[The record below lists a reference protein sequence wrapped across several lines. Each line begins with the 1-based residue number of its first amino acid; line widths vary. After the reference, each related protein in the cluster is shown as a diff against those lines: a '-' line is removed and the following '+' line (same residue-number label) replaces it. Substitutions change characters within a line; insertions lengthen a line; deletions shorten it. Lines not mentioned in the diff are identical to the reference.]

1 MAAKDFKELIKA
13 QQETTKALMS
23 AEDAAKYDTILTER
37 QFEFDKKSEAAK
49 QGAET
54 KRVSAAAAAEKA
66 TRESKLKDQKEAN
79 EVEGRAHNK
88 KLDADK
94 ISSKKIAAALEKTK
108 TLTASA
114 LGISVKDYEQRQGR
128 EESLKK
134 QSEELKLV
142 REGIEKN
149 GGKAED
155 NLKFNKLNYQLEK
168 AKLAERLKNA
178 TNPAARKEIKNEQRA
193 LAEKQSGLLGSIARG
208 MSFLRKSAK
217 EKLAS
222 AGKGIMNLL
231 KTTFIAGF
239 AIAAVAFL
247 NSKYWVDTKEF
258 IIKKAAPAIKD
269 FYFKTLKPFVMRLMD
284 FFKDP
289 TWESFMNV
297 FSPTSEDGLVKGL
310 AGITKDISPLTLLAG
325 LALGIVGLKKGFNFL
340 GGKLGG
346 MLGGMGIPGF
356 GGEDAKGGGSKSKS
370 KNKKIKGGKKG
381 GFFGGALASI
391 GTGLGAG
398 IGGILR
404 GIALGLTSFAN
415 PAVLLGSVNFG
426 LAIAAIGVGI
436 AGATWLVG
444 KSLPAF
450 AEGMKSFQELD
461 GAKLVEVSKGLI
473 AIGKGMAAFGAG
485 KAIEGV
491 GSLVSSISGFFGGK
505 GKLTPLEQLKI
516 FSDTKINAAQATANA
531 KGLVSYSKAMAM
543 AGSASA
549 AKDDGFFS
557 AIGKSLGGFVT
568 SGDDSTLDKLK
579 KFGNMDINASGIMKN
594 SKAVAEYSKAISLMK
609 GDITGADLVNAERA
623 NRVNQAGVERSGG
636 GGGAPV
642 IVNAPTTSVIDNSS
656 SSSSNFNTPLLNNN
670 PSVNAVNYSY

>member
-1 MAAKDFKELIKA
+1 MATKDFKELIKA

-37 QFEFDKKSEAAK
+37 QFEFDKKSESAK

-54 KRVSAAAAAEKA
+54 KRVSAAAAAEKS
-66 TRESKLKDQKEAN
+66 TRDAKLKDQKEAN

-94 ISSKKIAAALEKTK
+94 ISSEKIAAALEKTK

-134 QSEELKLV
+134 QSEELKSV
-142 REGIEKN
+142 RERLEEN

-155 NLKFNKLNYQLEK
+155 SLKFTKQQYKLDK
-168 AKLAERLKNA
+168 AKLAFQLKNA
-178 TNPAARKEIKNEQRA
+178 DNPARRKEIKNEQRA

-222 AGKGIMNLL
+222 AGKGILNLL

-247 NSKYWVDTKEF
+247 NSKYWVETKVLLKEGAHALRKWYFDTFLPFTKRL
-258 IIKKAAPAIKD
+258 KA
-269 FYFKTLKPFVMRLMD
+269 
-284 FFKDP
+284 FFNDP
-289 TWESFMNV
+289 SWVALLNV
-297 FSPTSEDGLVKGL
+297 FSPDSDKSLAKGL
-310 AGITKDISPLTLLAG
+310 DTITKELDTTTLLAG
-325 LALGIVGLKKGFNFL
+325 LVLGVAALGAAFNAVGRKV
-340 GGKLGG
+340 GGMLGG

-356 GGEDAKGGGSKSKS
+356 GGEDAKGGGSKSK
-370 KNKKIKGGKKG
+370 NKKIKGGKKG
-381 GFFGGALASI
+381 GFFGRGLASI
-391 GTGLGAG
+391 GVGLGAG
-398 IGGILR
+398 IGGILK
-404 GIALGLTSFAN
+404 
-415 PAVLLGSVNFG
+415 G
-426 LAIAAIGVGI
+426 LAAGLMFFNPLVLKGAGVFAAVIVAIGAAV
-436 AGATWLVG
+436 AGATWMIG
-444 KSLPAF
+444 KSLPTF
-450 AEGMKSFQELD
+450 AEGMMKFHDLD
-461 GAKLVEVSKGLI
+461 GAKLSKVGKGI
-473 AIGKGMAAFGAG
+473 AEIGKGILAFGAAKG
-485 KAIEGV
+485 VEGF
-491 GSLVSSISGFFGGK
+491 GSIISSISGFIGGK
-505 GKLTPLEQLKI
+505 GKLSLIEQFKI
-516 FSDTKINAAQATANA
+516 FSDTKINAAQAKANV
-531 KGLVSYSKAMAM
+531 KGLVSYSKAMAKV
-543 AGSASA
+543 SRASA
-549 AKDDGFFS
+549 DKDDNFFS
-557 AIGKSLGGFVT
+557 AAFKSLGSYITG
-568 SGDDSTLDKLK
+568 GDDSTLEQLK
-579 KFGNMDINASGIMKN
+579 KFGEMDINASGIMKN

-656 SSSSNFNTPLLNNN
+656 SSSSNFSTPLLNNN
-670 PSVNAVNYSY
+670 PVVNAVNYAR

>member
-23 AEDAAKYDTILTER
+23 AEDAAKYDTILAER

-66 TRESKLKDQKEAN
+66 TKEAKLKDQKQAD
-79 EVEGRAHNK
+79 EVEARAHNK

-94 ISSKKIAAALEKTK
+94 ISSEKMAAALEKTK

-142 REGIEKN
+142 REGIEK
-149 GGKAED
+149 GGAKAED

-222 AGKGIMNLL
+222 AGKGILNLL

-310 AGITKDISPLTLLAG
+310 AEITKDVSPLTLLAG

-340 GGKLGG
+340 GDKLGG

-356 GGEDAKGGGSKSKS
+356 GGGDAKGGGSKSKP

-381 GFFGGALASI
+381 GFFGRGLASI
-391 GTGLGAG
+391 GVGLGAG
-398 IGGILR
+398 IGGILK
-404 GIALGLTSFAN
+404 
-415 PAVLLGSVNFG
+415 G
-426 LAIAAIGVGI
+426 LATGLMFFNPFVLKGAGVFAAVIAVIGAAV
-436 AGATWLVG
+436 AGATWMIG
-444 KSLPAF
+444 KSLPTF
-450 AEGMKSFQELD
+450 AEGMMKFQDLD
-461 GAKLVEVSKGLI
+461 GAKLSKVGKGI
-473 AIGKGMAAFGAG
+473 AEIGKGILEFGAAKG
-485 KAIEGV
+485 VEGF
-491 GSLVSSISGFFGGK
+491 GSIISSISGFIGGK
-505 GKLTPLEQLKI
+505 GKLSPIEQLKI
-516 FSDTKINAAQATANA
+516 FSDTKINAAQAKANVE
-531 KGLVSYSKAMAM
+531 GLVSYSKAMAKV
-543 AGSASA
+543 SKASA
-549 AKDDGFFS
+549 DKDDNFFT
-557 AIGKSLGGFVT
+557 AAFKSLGSYITG
-568 SGDDSTLDKLK
+568 GDDSTLEQLK
-579 KFGNMDINASGIMKN
+579 KFGEMDINASGIMKN

-623 NRVNQAGVERSGG
+623 IRVNQAGVERSGG
-636 GGGAPV
+636 GGTPI
-642 IVNAPTTSVIDNSS
+642 IVSAPTTTVVDNSS

-670 PSVNAVNYSY
+670 PTVNAVNYAR

>member
-23 AEDAAKYDTILTER
+23 AEDAAKYDTILAER

-66 TRESKLKDQKEAN
+66 TKEAKLKDQKQAD
-79 EVEGRAHNK
+79 EVEARAHNK

-94 ISSKKIAAALEKTK
+94 ISSEKMAAALEKTK

-155 NLKFNKLNYQLEK
+155 NLKFNKLNYKLEK

-193 LAEKQSGLLGSIARG
+193 LAEKQAGLLGSIARG

-222 AGKGIMNLL
+222 AGKGILNLL

-247 NSKYWVDTKEF
+247 NSKYWVDTKKY
-258 IIKKAAPAIKD
+258 IIEEAAPAIKD
-269 FYFKTLKPFVMRLMD
+269 FYFKTFKPFVDRLMD

-310 AGITKDISPLTLLAG
+310 AEITKDVSPLTLLAG

-340 GGKLGG
+340 GDKVGG

-356 GGEDAKGGGSKSKS
+356 GGGDAKGGGKKSKS
-370 KNKKIKGGKKG
+370 NKKIKGGRRG

-391 GTGLGAG
+391 GAGLGAG
-398 IGGILR
+398 IGGILK
-404 GIALGLTSFAN
+404 
-415 PAVLLGSVNFG
+415 G
-426 LAIAAIGVGI
+426 LATGLMFFNPFVLKGAGVFAAVIAVIGAAV
-436 AGATWLVG
+436 AGATWMIG
-444 KSLPAF
+444 KSLPTF
-450 AEGMKSFQELD
+450 AEGMMKFQDLD
-461 GAKLVEVSKGLI
+461 GAKLSKVGKGI
-473 AIGKGMAAFGAG
+473 AEIGKGILEFGAAKG
-485 KAIEGV
+485 VEGF
-491 GSLVSSISGFFGGK
+491 GSIISSISGFIGGK
-505 GKLTPLEQLKI
+505 GKLSPIEQLKI
-516 FSDTKINAAQATANA
+516 FSDTKINAAQAKANVE
-531 KGLVSYSKAMAM
+531 GLVSYSKAMAKV
-543 AGSASA
+543 SRASA
-549 AKDDGFFS
+549 DKGDNFFT
-557 AIGKSLGGFVT
+557 AAFKSLGSYITG
-568 SGDDSTLDKLK
+568 GDDSTLEQLK
-579 KFGNMDINASGIMKN
+579 KFGEMDINASGIMKN

-623 NRVNQAGVERSGG
+623 IRVNQAGVERSGG
-636 GGGAPV
+636 GGTPI
-642 IVNAPTTSVIDNSS
+642 IVSAPTTSVIDNSS
-656 SSSSNFNTPLLNNN
+656 SSSTLTSTPLTNNN
-670 PSVNAVNYSY
+670 QTVNAVNYAR